1 LNFSFGRRGFFI
13 LKALMNGKAFHKTQE
28 LGKQYCSYPAKILK
42 REIAFTSLFL
52 SQDIQTI

>member
-1 LNFSFGRRGFFI
+1 LSLSFGRRGFFI
-13 LKALMNGKAFHKTQE
+13 LMALMNGKAFHKPQE

-42 REIAFTSLFL
+42 RKIAFTSLFF